1 MRVKVLFILSVM
13 AITLV
18 PVRVFA
24 SAGDIVISEISMGS
38 EESASSEFV
47 ELYNN
52 SSAAIDISNWG
63 VYYKSAT
70 GKTWTK
76 RASIG
81 ASTTLAPHSFYLI
94 STDTGSSA
102 HLTSGMA
109 QSGGTIQV
117 RNTSTGIVDQ
127 IGWGSTDTSNGKASI
142 VVQAGESLYRQYDQN
157 TLTMVD
163 TGDNF
168 GDFYITTN
176 MTPAGLPVAEAEEPE
191 TKSSYPHIVI
201 NELYPDPTADQSESS
216 DEFIELYNPNSY
228 DVDLNGW
235 LLKDASENT
244 YIIKAK
250 TISAGGYISIMSAE
264 SHLSLNNTGDT
275 IRLMSPS
282 SQLIDET
289 ADYGESIEGLSW
301 ALVGDTWNWTVSPT
315 PNTTNSAV
323 YVINVAKAAGA
334 STASAKKVAVKKA
347 STAKPKAA
355 KANKIA
361 GAKVASANGG
371 KTDTDN
377 TSSAQSALANLWP
390 WLLITLGI
398 GTIGYGIYEYRPEI
412 TTAYYKLKNKF
423 SASN

>member
-1 MRVKVLFILSVM
+1 MRVKVLLTIFLL
-13 AITLV
+13 AIAVV

-24 SAGDIVISEISMGS
+24 SASDVVISEISMGS

-52 SSAAIDISNWG
+52 SNASIDMSDWG

-76 RASIG
+76 RASI
-81 ASTTLAPHSFYLI
+81 ASASILAPHSFHLI
-94 STDTGSSA
+94 STEAGAST

-109 QSGGTIQV
+109 QSGGVIQI
-117 RNTSTGIVDQ
+117 RNSTSGVIDQ
-127 IGWGSTDTSNGKASI
+127 VGWGSADTSNGIAS
-142 VVQAGESLYRQYDQN
+142 VVAQAGESLYRQYDQN
-157 TLTMVD
+157 ALNMVD

-168 GDFYITTN
+168 SDFYIAAN
-176 MTPAGLPVAEAEEPE
+176 STPGGIPVVETEEPQP
-191 TKSSYPHIVI
+191 SANYPKISI
-201 NELYPDPTADQSESS
+201 SELYPNPTAGQSESS
-216 DEFIELYNPNSY
+216 DEFIELYNPNSF
-228 DVDLNGW
+228 DVDLSGW
-235 LLKDASENT
+235 LLKDASDNT

-250 TISAGGYISIMSAE
+250 TILASGYISIMSDE
-264 SHLSLNNTGDT
+264 SHLSLNNSGDA
-275 IRLMSPS
+275 IRLISPS

-301 ALVGDTWNWTVSPT
+301 ALVDDTWNWTVAPT

-323 YVINVAKAAGA
+323 YVINVAKAAGT
-334 STASAKKVAVKKA
+334 STASTKKAAVKKV
-347 STAKPKAA
+347 STTKPKAA
-355 KANKIA
+355 TAKKIA
-361 GAKVASANGG
+361 GAKVASANNG
-371 KTDTDN
+371 KTGVDN
-377 TSSAQSALANLWP
+377 ASSPQSALANLWP

-423 SASN
+423 SAGN